1 MCPLLVPDIFV
12 SMLVQ
17 LALVSA
23 ACNVL
28 VSTGVRG
35 PYHLQLIQQQASVV
49 PSWSCVFMLHTESES
64 HRATAAMVNTD
75 ITSHICVSGWSPVSA
90 LVWTNVSDSLRTNLS
105 LTLWSLYNYRLYLQ
119 QPTFLAFTGP
129 GSGRV
134 PWAGWLVVVTS
145 VEANR
150 TRPLYSCT
158 VTG

>member
-64 HRATAAMVNTD
+64 HGATAAMVNTD

-105 LTLWSLYNYRLYLQ
+105 HSLVSVQLPSLSTTTNFLGFHWSRV
-119 QPTFLAFTGP
+119 GP
-129 GSGRV
+129 GPLGRMV
-134 PWAGWLVVVTS
+134 G
-145 VEANR
+145 
-150 TRPLYSCT
+150 SCD
-158 VTG
+158 VSRGQ